1 MKNISMISI
10 VLFILSVLCFV
21 TAIYIFAITIYNR
34 NRKKS
39 GAAEKT
45 TLVVKDEILM
55 VHTAE
60 RIE

>member
-21 TAIYIFAITIYNR
+21 TAIYIFVITIH
-34 NRKKS
+34 NRKRS
-39 GAAEKT
+39 EATEKT

>member
-21 TAIYIFAITIYNR
+21 TAIYIFVITIH
-34 NRKKS
+34 NRKGS
-39 GAAEKT
+39 GATEKT